1 MKAHDDVLNL
11 PKEEQKTVM
20 HKLSGNNKMIIV
32 NKQIILV
39 TGDFTKVFEMERRLP

>member
-20 HKLSGNNKMIIV
+20 HKLSGNNKMILV

-39 TGDFTKVFEMERRLP
+39 TDFTKVFEMERRLP